1 MTMRPRAN
9 SKPVRVQLPP
19 KRLTPPEL
27 LRLID
32 LAVDSPQRTAVTV
45 IWADGSRAHA
55 TDTPGLDYL
64 RSYPKSDSA
73 IAQVFVHHADNSR
86 LAFEPM
92 RGFVTATGNT
102 NNEAIARVARL
113 RDEYESIPNRRGVVI
128 TSKLI
133 LRVSLLAILISSALL
148 LYHAA
153 STWFASYHLALF
165 AVGAVVVV
173 GCGAWSEYL
182 EGKIDPPQTQVL
194 PAHSRWYSQPPAVI
208 ATASLVLAMIVVGAT
223 VFVRLNV

>member
-1 MTMRPRAN
+1 MRPRAN
-9 SKPVRVQLPP
+9 YKPVRVQLPP

-45 IWADGSRAHA
+45 TWADGSRAHA
-55 TDTPGLDYL
+55 TDTPGLEYL

-113 RDEYESIPNRRGVVI
+113 RDEYESIPNRRGVIVI
-128 TSKLI
+128 AKLM
-133 LRVSLLAILISSALL
+133 LRVSLLAILISSAYL

-153 STWFASYHLALF
+153 TIWLATYHLGLF
-165 AVGAVVVV
+165 ALGAVVVI
-173 GCGAWSEYL
+173 GCGTWSEYL

-194 PAHSRWYSQPPAVI
+194 PAHSRWYSQPPVVI
-208 ATASLVLAMIVVGAT
+208 ATASVVTAMIVVGAA

>member
-1 MTMRPRAN
+1 MRPRAN
-9 SKPVRVQLPP
+9 YKPVRVQLPP

-102 NNEAIARVARL
+102 NNEAIARVVRL
-113 RDEYESIPNRRGVVI
+113 RDEYESIPNRRGVVVI
-128 TSKLI
+128 SKLI
-133 LRVSLLAILISSALL
+133 LRVSLLAVLVSSAYL

-153 STWFASYHLALF
+153 TTLMAAYHLGLF
-165 AVGAVVVV
+165 ALGAVVVV
-173 GCGAWSEYL
+173 GFGTWSEYL

-194 PAHSRWYSQPPAVI
+194 PDSRWYRQPPAVI
-208 ATASLVLAMIVVGAT
+208 ATASVVLAMIVVGAA